1 MSPWMMPSLRLRKS
15 TGCKIDQPISRPGEL
30 TTWPL
35 AGTYFYRLFQVV
47 EFEDS
52 AHIVQSGVSWNKL
65 VVSPISL
72 SSPSPAYLS
81 ITRLSS
87 GTTFGCLGIL
97 AMLWDS
103 CHTTEEHFAN
113 L

>member
-52 AHIVQSGVSWNKL
+52 AHIVQSGGSWNKL

-72 SSPSPAYLS
+72 SSPSPALS
-81 ITRLSS
+81 IDHEVIKWDDVRVLRY
-87 GTTFGCLGIL
+87 FGDVMGFMPHYRR
-97 AMLWDS
+97 A
-103 CHTTEEHFAN
+103 FR
-113 L
+113 